1 MTILETENRFTKM
14 KNIKIIFA
22 ISFFILLF
30 SCRNDDC
37 YTPPE
42 LVIFE
47 LLNSNNENIISN
59 GSIDIPYIYAQQNVG
74 NGNSNG
80 VQLKK
85 TDDNK
90 IILQE
95 IGFFEG
101 SKDYTLFLAF
111 QNEVKKFNFTVQS
124 SKRTGNCA
132 GYKIDAIDFTDIVGV
147 KENGFYKI
155 FLQ

>member
-1 MTILETENRFTKM
+1 M
-14 KNIKIIFA
+14 
-22 ISFFILLF
+22 
-30 SCRNDDC
+30 
-37 YTPPE
+37 
-42 LVIFE
+42 
-47 LLNSNNENIISN
+47 
-59 GSIDIPYIYAQQNVG
+59 G

-101 SKDYTLFLAF
+101 NKDYTVFLAF
-111 QNEVKKFNFTVQS
+111 PNEVKKFNFSVQS

-132 GYKIDAIDFTDIVGV
+132 GYKIDAIDFIDIVSG
-147 KENGFYKI
+147 KDNGFYKI